1 MGVKDFMVVIEL
13 GSTKISGLAGRKNV
27 DGSLQIL
34 AYAYEDASSCI
45 RKGVIYN
52 IDKAASALTS
62 IINKLE
68 ATLNT
73 SIAKVYVGVS
83 GQSLRTVRH
92 SVTRH
97 LDEDTPITTSLVE
110 ELIAADRED
119 GLAADLTILD
129 VIPQEYRVGGDMQ
142 ADPVG
147 MLGNYIEGRFLNVVA
162 RASVKH
168 KIERSFAQ
176 AAIEIAGYFVT
187 PGVMANVALTESE
200 RRSGCVLVDLGADTT
215 TVQVHKDSILR
226 HLVVLPLGGNNV
238 TKDICS
244 LQIEDRE
251 AEELKKTRASAFFF
265 TDGSDSS
272 DDMAITFGD
281 RRSVSLQKLN
291 EAVSARFEE
300 IIVNV
305 WHQVRL
311 CGLDDKLLSGI
322 ILTGGSSNMRGLVEA
337 FIHKTG
343 IEKVRTL
350 PTPPIVVHGS
360 HRGFPAADACSGSLL
375 GLLMA
380 GEEDCGVPDT
390 KVPRTAEEEQ
400 RAVTGQLNFSETGG
414 SVEEV
419 CEAEK
424 READVMLAG
433 RQAEDDN
440 KEQTATEPTIQNIA
454 YTQEQ
459 NKENQEEEE
468 AERKRREALERK
480 AQEEKNA
487 EAEKRKNKE
496 KEKER
501 KRDDFMHRLGEKIT
515 VWAKAAF
522 SDEEE
527 YRDEH

>member
-34 AYAYEDASSCI
+34 AYANEDASSCI

-187 PGVMANVALTESE
+187 PVVMANVALTENE

-251 AEELKKTRASAFFF
+251 AEELKITRASAFLF

-272 DDMAITFGD
+272 NDMAITFGD

-337 FIHKTG
+337 FVHKTG

-360 HRGFPAADACSGSLL
+360 HRGFPSADACSCSLL

-390 KVPRTAEEEQ
+390 KVPQTAEEEQ

-440 KEQTATEPTIQNIA
+440 KEQTTETVKQSISV
-454 YTQEQ
+454 QEQ
-459 NKENQEEEE
+459 DKDSQEEAE

-487 EAEKRKNKE
+487 AAEKRKKE
-496 KEKER
+496 KEEKGR

-527 YRDEH
+527 YKDEH

>member
-13 GSTKISGLAGRKNV
+13 GSTRISGLAGRRNV

-34 AYAYEDASSCI
+34 AYANEDASSCV

-52 IDKAASALTS
+52 IDKTASALTS

-73 SIAKVYVGVS
+73 SIAKAYVGVS

-92 SVTRH
+92 SVTRQ
-97 LDEDTPITTSLVE
+97 LEEETPITASLVD
-110 ELIAADRED
+110 ELIVADRED
-119 GLAADLTILD
+119 ALLADLTILD

-162 RASVKH
+162 RASMKH

-176 AAIEIAGYFVT
+176 AAIEIAGYLVT
-187 PGVMANVALTESE
+187 PVVMAHVALTENE

-215 TVQVHKDSILR
+215 TVQIHKDSILR

-238 TKDICS
+238 TKDISS
-244 LQIEDRE
+244 LQIEDDV
-251 AEELKKTRASAFFF
+251 AEELKIARASAWSAP
-265 TDGSDSS
+265 DAGGDSAT
-272 DDMAITFGD
+272 DMAITFGE
-281 RRSVSLQKLN
+281 RRSVSLQRLN

-300 IIVNV
+300 IIANV

-311 CGLDDKLLSGI
+311 CGFDDKLLSGM

-337 FIHKTG
+337 FVHKTG

-350 PTPPIVVHGS
+350 PLSPVVVHGS
-360 HRGFPAADACSGSLL
+360 HRGFPEADGRSLSLL

-380 GEEDCGVPDT
+380 GSEDCGVPEV
-390 KVPRTAEEEQ
+390 KVPQTAEEEQ
-400 RAVTGQLNFSETGG
+400 RAVTGQLNFSETGE
-414 SVEEV
+414 SAEEV
-419 CEAEK
+419 CEVEK
-424 READVMLAG
+424 REAEQQLAD
-433 RQAEDDN
+433 RQAEET
-440 KEQTATEPTIQNIA
+440 EQKVVSATGQGQDQDSPRVRLQ
-454 YTQEQ
+454 
-459 NKENQEEEE
+459 EEE

-480 AQEEKNA
+480 ARETENA
-487 EAEKRKNKE
+487 ENAHRIEKE
-496 KEKER
+496 KEKNR
-501 KRDDFMHRLGEKIT
+501 KRYGFMHQLETKFSN
-515 VWAKAAF
+515 WANKTF
-522 SDEEE
+522 GDDDWNSDQN
-527 YRDEH
+527 